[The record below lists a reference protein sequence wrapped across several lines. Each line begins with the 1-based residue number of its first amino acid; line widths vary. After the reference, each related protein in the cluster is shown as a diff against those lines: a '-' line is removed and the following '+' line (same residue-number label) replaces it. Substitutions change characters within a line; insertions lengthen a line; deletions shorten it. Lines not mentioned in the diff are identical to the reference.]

1 MPLDVI
7 MPALGMAQDTGLI
20 VAWHKSP
27 GDQVAEGDVLFEVE
41 TDKATMEVE
50 AAGAGYLVDVA
61 AEAGS
66 EVPVGNV
73 IARISETP
81 EGTGTAAPAPASQ
94 ANAQDDLPEGNSVI
108 MPTLGMAQDTGLIVS
123 WQKAPGDAVAA
134 DDVLFEVETDKSTV
148 EVPAGFDGFF
158 AAQLADAGEDIPVGR
173 VIAIISA
180 EKPATTV
187 QRSAASAT
195 AAPTPATPA
204 PVAEK
209 TEKPAPAAKAAAK
222 PAVTSQDGRILASP
236 KLRRL
241 AMEQGLDLSRLVK
254 AGYPQPYHVRD
265 LDVLRNLPNETPAV
279 SGMAAS
285 RRITAAL
292 PEDDFA
298 EFMLWAAEQGF
309 KDGSLLLAA
318 LAAASLGSQ
327 RTIEVEAFGAT
338 KVFAS
343 DGSLSG
349 TNTTEDG
356 ATLRIRDLRFS
367 RISSVEMGGEDMP
380 VLTLSKNANG
390 LSVTLE
396 CSAHHLTAPEA
407 VALISNFAGRI
418 ENPLRHL
425 L

>member
-50 AAGAGYLVDVA
+50 AASAGYLTDVA
-61 AEAGS
+61 AEAGA
-66 EVPVGNV
+66 EIPVGNV

-81 EGTGTAAPAPASQ
+81 EGSGTAAPAPA
-94 ANAQDDLPEGNSVI
+94 AAAPAQDDLPEGNSVI

-158 AAQLADAGEDIPVGR
+158 AAQLANAGEDIPVGQ
-173 VIAIISA
+173 VIAIISTQ
-180 EKPATTV
+180 KPARTV
-187 QRSAASAT
+187 KRSAVSA
-195 AAPTPATPA
+195 PATPA
-204 PVAEK
+204 PVTEK
-209 TEKPAPAAKAAAK
+209 TEKPAPAVKAAAK
-222 PAVTSQDGRILASP
+222 PAVASQDGRILASP

-241 AMEQGLDLSRLVK
+241 AVEQGLDLNRLVK
-254 AGYPQPYHVRD
+254 AGHPQPYHVHD
-265 LDVLRNLPNETPAV
+265 LDVLRNVPDDTPAF
-279 SGMAAS
+279 SGVAAS
-285 RRITAAL
+285 RRITAML
-292 PEDDFA
+292 PEDGLA
-298 EFMLWAAEQGF
+298 EFMVWAADEGF
-309 KDGSLLLAA
+309 KDGSLLLAT

-327 RTIEVEAFGAT
+327 GAIEVEAFGAS

-349 TNTTEDG
+349 TETTEDV

-367 RISSVEMGGEDMP
+367 RISSVEMGSEYMP
-380 VLTLSKNANG
+380 VLTLSNNASG
-390 LSVTLE
+390 LTVTLE
-396 CSAHHLTAPEA
+396 CGAHHLTAPEA

>member
-81 EGTGTAAPAPASQ
+81 EGIGTAAPAPASQ
-94 ANAQDDLPEGNSVI
+94 ANAQDDLPEGHSVI

-148 EVPAGFDGFF
+148 EVPAGLDGFF
-158 AAQLADAGEDIPVGR
+158 AAQLADAGEDIPVGQ
-173 VIAIISA
+173 VIAIIST
-180 EKPATTV
+180 EKPAAPIK
-187 QRSAASAT
+187 RSAASAPSAPALVAE
-195 AAPTPATPA
+195 AAPQ
-204 PVAEK
+204 PVE
-209 TEKPAPAAKAAAK
+209 AK
-222 PAVTSQDGRILASP
+222 PEPRPTPKPTVTSQDGRFLASP
-236 KLRRL
+236 KARRL
-241 AMEQGLDLSRLVK
+241 ASEQGLDLNRLVK
-254 AGYPQPYHVRD
+254 AGHPQPYHVRD
-265 LDVLRNLPNETPAV
+265 LDVLRNLSDDTPAV
-279 SGMAAS
+279 SGVAAS

-292 PEDDFA
+292 PEDGFA
-298 EFMLWAAEQGF
+298 EFNVWAADQGF

-327 RTIEVEAFGAT
+327 SAIEVEAFGAS

-367 RISSVEMGGEDMP
+367 RISSVEMGSEDMP
-380 VLTLSKNANG
+380 VLSLSKNTDG
-390 LSVTLE
+390 LNVTLE
-396 CSAHHLTAPEA
+396 CGAHHLTAPEA